1 MRGTSELESFLESRL
16 PGAIVEVRDLT
27 GTEDHFG
34 VLVASDA
41 FAGKGLLEQHRVVMA
56 LLKDHL
62 DRAEVHAVKL
72 KTMTLAAYQQRGGG
86 EVRT

>member
-1 MRGTSELESFLESRL
+1 MQATNELQSYLESRL

-34 VLVASDA
+34 VLVASDD
-41 FAGKGLLEQHRVVMA
+41 FAGKGLLEQHRIVMA

-62 DRAEVHAVKL
+62 DRSEVHAVKL
-72 KTMTLAAYQQRGGG
+72 KTMTLARYQLRGHQ
-86 EVRT
+86 EVGT